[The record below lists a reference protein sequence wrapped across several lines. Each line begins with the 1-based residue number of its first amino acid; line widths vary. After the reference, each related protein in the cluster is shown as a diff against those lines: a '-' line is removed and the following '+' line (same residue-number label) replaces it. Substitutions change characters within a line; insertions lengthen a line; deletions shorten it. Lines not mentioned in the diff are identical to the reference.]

1 MDQAVSIATR
11 RVDLA
16 QLAPFS
22 LGEAKIDPAAHEA
35 VVGDHR
41 AHIQPQTMKVLV
53 ALHQRLGEV
62 VSRDELI
69 ERCWDGRI
77 VGDDVIN
84 RCISLLRRFAERAG
98 GFAIET
104 VPKSGYRLVENADRR
119 RRGRGPWKTVAFA
132 GALSAFAVAG
142 LLATRSDPEVE
153 PPTIAMR
160 PFTSGTDQQ
169 SRDLAAASGEA
180 LSHMLL
186 AGTFVP
192 RLNWP
197 ATADEP
203 LVEDFVLSG
212 DVRQIG
218 TGFNVGVQMRDR
230 RTGTVV
236 FSRHY
241 RATPATASLL
251 PEQIGAEM
259 SSNIG
264 GALAMLVLDRGLPDG
279 PQVAAE
285 YLKQI
290 AMIVQGQ
297 DPLDSYQ
304 VSRLLAAKYPDAALN
319 QLALAMST
327 GFALGSLPRNQRDE
341 AVRRA
346 RAAAIRALEL
356 DPGFGDSY
364 YPWCMLHPQPRIGEC
379 EARMRKG
386 MKADPDAPYL
396 PKFLAGLLLT
406 VGRHEEALS
415 LSRATL
421 GDQPYQPHKLRQ
433 VMLLLLAMGHES
445 DADEIYARTRR
456 WWPGHPNI
464 FASRL
469 HGYALRGDIAGFG
482 RAAREPSASLTPVD
496 RKAIAGIVN
505 AWRAGSAG
513 ALSAACREPSLHRV
527 ARLACIGA
535 LARTGDKETAFEVAD
550 SLTPRLVTGSAAR
563 DEQLWLDN
571 PDAGIEPI
579 LSAPAMK
586 WLRSDPRYLALIER
600 VGLLA
605 YWRSG
610 GLPDFCR
617 ANPETVCARLT
628 RKA

>member
-1 MDQAVSIATR
+1 MDQPVSVAVR

-16 QLAPFS
+16 QSPPFA
-22 LGEAKIDPAAHEA
+22 LGSATIDPAAHEA
-35 VVGDHR
+35 LIGER
-41 AHIQPQTMKVLV
+41 REHIQPQAMKVLV
-53 ALHQRLGEV
+53 ALHQRGGEV

-84 RCISLLRRFAERAG
+84 RCVSILRRLAGDIG

-104 VPKSGYRLVENADRR
+104 VPKAGYRLIEGNRNARAPRR
-119 RRGRGPWKTVAFA
+119 WKAV
-132 GALSAFAVAG
+132 AVAG
-142 LLATRSDPEVE
+142 GIAAAAVAGWFATRTDPAVQ
-153 PPTIAMR
+153 PPSIAMR
-160 PFTSGTDQQ
+160 PFASGTDQP
-169 SRDLAAASGEA
+169 SRDLAAASSEA

-197 ATADEP
+197 ATPDEP
-203 LVEDFVLSG
+203 LVEDFILSG

-218 TGFNVGVQMRDR
+218 GGFNVVVQMRDR

-241 RATPATASLL
+241 RATRTNAAQL

-264 GALAMLVLDRGLPDG
+264 GALAMLVLDRGRPDG

-290 AMIVQGQ
+290 ASIVQGQ

-304 VSRLLAAKYPDAALN
+304 VSRQLAAKYPDSALN

-327 GFALGSLPRNQRDE
+327 GFALGSLPRDQRPE
-341 AVRRA
+341 AVRQA
-346 RAAAIRALEL
+346 RSAASRALQL

-379 EARMRKG
+379 EARMRAG

-396 PKFLAGLLLT
+396 PKFLAGLLFS
-406 VGRHEEALS
+406 VGRHDEALS
-415 LSRATL
+415 LARATL
-421 GDQPYQPHKLRQ
+421 GDQPFQPHKLRQ
-433 VMLLLLAMGHES
+433 VMVILRTLGHDR
-445 DADEIYARTRR
+445 DADEVSARARR
-456 WWPGHPNI
+456 WWPGHRAIEAN
-464 FASRL
+464 RL
-469 HGYALRGDIAGFG
+469 YAYTLAGDVAGYW
-482 RAAREPSASLTPVD
+482 RAAQEPSAVFTPAD
-496 RKAIAGIVN
+496 RKAIAAIVD

-513 ALSAACREPSLHRV
+513 ALRAACRDPALHGLS
-527 ARLACIGA
+527 RLACIGA
-535 LARTGDKETAFEVAD
+535 LERVGDKDTAFAIAG
-550 SLTPRLVTGSAAR
+550 SLAPPLVTGSAAG
-563 DEQLWLDN
+563 DERAWLDD

-579 LSAPAMK
+579 LSAPAMQ
-586 WLRSDPRYLALIER
+586 WLRSDPRYLRLVER
-600 VGLLA
+600 IGLLA

-610 GLPDFCR
+610 RLPDYCR
-617 ANPETVCARLT
+617 GTPEPVCKHFA